1 VKTLLGGLLFL
12 VVVSL
17 FSGLFFM
24 YRDKGNSKRTVNA
37 LTARVGLSIL
47 IIVIVITS
55 YFMGLLP
62 PK

>member
-1 VKTLLGGLLFL
+1 MKTLLGGLLFL